1 MCGLCWN
8 IAIVIDLEALGHITV
23 KMEDIKTI
31 DIMSFKQ
38 MNLWLVPKWALSC

>member
-1 MCGLCWN
+1 MP
-8 IAIVIDLEALGHITV
+8 VIDLEALGHIAL

-38 MNLWLVPKWALSC
+38 MNLRMVPKWAPSC